1 MVFKTTGNKSNSVI
15 LFFHAMGVT
24 GESSMPVAEKMA
36 EKYYCIMP
44 TSTVYCSGQRYQSK
58 RDEIQQIVR
67 FLGNHGIKEIEL
79 IVASSIGADL
89 AMAFLTEIKIP
100 VKHVFFDG
108 GQFAQIGKV
117 TRRIMVPIL
126 KSRLDKNGE
135 LKSSDSFA
143 SIELYGTSACKK
155 VQDTE
160 FCECFHLENES
171 GTGMITLYHVFPGID
186 LVYNDMHMEYCNKEQ
201 KPASS
206 VMEINYCMEGRCECV
221 FEQNEYGYI
230 AAGDLSFC
238 SLKKTGHVSEFPTS
252 RYHGITITLD
262 FSMITDEMK
271 RILQLLSVNLEKISN
286 ISKTHSFTIIRANQS
301 IEHIFLELY
310 KVPEE
315 IRYGYIR
322 VKILELLLVL
332 TGFDLK
338 KNNSEHVYFSDV
350 QIDAIKQVHA
360 FLKGHYRGHYTI
372 EELSVRFKMSPTVLK
387 KCFKGVYGNSV
398 YAYMKKYRLQM
409 AERLLKENKLT
420 IGEIALQIGYQNPNK
435 FTSAFRTEY
444 GMTPTEYRK
453 KKTQESLNG

>member
-1 MVFKTTGNKSNSVI
+1 MVDNPYKIAGNILSASLESDYNFRSV
-15 LFFHAMGVT
+15 
-24 GESSMPVAEKMA
+24 
-36 EKYYCIMP
+36 
-44 TSTVYCSGQRYQSK
+44 
-58 RDEIQQIVR
+58 D
-67 FLGNHGIKEIEL
+67 
-79 IVASSIGADL
+79 
-89 AMAFLTEIKIP
+89 
-100 VKHVFFDG
+100 
-108 GQFAQIGKV
+108 
-117 TRRIMVPIL
+117 
-126 KSRLDKNGE
+126 
-135 LKSSDSFA
+135 
-143 SIELYGTSACKK
+143 LYGSSVRGKEDSLCS
-155 VQDTE
+155 E
-160 FCECFHLENES
+160 FHLENES
-171 GTGMITLYHVFPGID
+171 GTGDIAMYQIFPGME
-186 LVYNDMHMEYCNKEQ
+186 LVYNDMHMEYCNKAQ
-201 KPASS
+201 SPRFGLI
-206 VMEINYCMEGRCECV
+206 EINYCREGRCECA
-221 FEQNEYGYI
+221 FGEYSYCYMASGN
-230 AAGDLSFC
+230 LSIC
-238 SLKKTGHVSEFPTS
+238 SLQGKSHTSSFPTS
-252 RYHGITITLD
+252 HYHGITVIINLTQ
-262 FSMITDEMK
+262 ITDEMK
-271 RILQLLSVNLEKISN
+271 RILELLSIDLTR
-286 ISKTHSFTIIRANQS
+286 ISKFTEKQDFYMVRASENVR
-301 IEHIFLELY
+301 HIFLELY

>member
-1 MVFKTTGNKSNSVI
+1 MKNAYELAENILNSK
-15 LFFHAMGVT
+15 
-24 GESSMPVAEKMA
+24 P
-36 EKYYCIMP
+36 
-44 TSTVYCSGQRYQSK
+44 
-58 RDEIQQIVR
+58 
-67 FLGNHGIKEIEL
+67 
-79 IVASSIGADL
+79 
-89 AMAFLTEIKIP
+89 
-100 VKHVFFDG
+100 
-108 GQFAQIGKV
+108 
-117 TRRIMVPIL
+117 
-126 KSRLDKNGE
+126 DKNIE

-160 FCECFHLENES
+160 FCECFYLENES

-221 FEQNEYGYI
+221 FEQNE
-230 AAGDLSFC
+230 
-238 SLKKTGHVSEFPTS
+238 
-252 RYHGITITLD
+252 
-262 FSMITDEMK
+262 
-271 RILQLLSVNLEKISN
+271 
-286 ISKTHSFTIIRANQS
+286 
-301 IEHIFLELY
+301 
-310 KVPEE
+310 
-315 IRYGYIR
+315 YGYIR